1 MVIMDI
7 MKMEALVYFYK
18 DYSKGY
24 ICNKLKINR
33 RTLNRWIEND
43 TTTVREMALNMLY
56 FKTEKSEICYFL
68 RINKHV
74 LEKWIREA
82 NEKIAA
88 HALKKEVSYGRQNG
102 RSYWLDK
109 I

>member
-1 MVIMDI
+1 MDI
-7 MKMEALVYFYK
+7 LKMEALVYFYQEMPK
-18 DYSKGY
+18 NA
-24 ICNKLKINR
+24 ICNKLKINS
-33 RTLNRWIEND
+33 RTLNRWIKND
-43 TTTVREMALNMLY
+43 TTTIREMALNMLY
-56 FKTEKSEICYFL
+56 FKTKKSEICYFL

-74 LEKWIREA
+74 LEKWIRES

-88 HALKKEVSYGRQNG
+88 HALKKEVTQGRQNG